1 MVLSRQDQRRMAELH
16 RLFEEQGWR
25 LRVDLEEDGSAI
37 AWFHPRHGA
46 SAHEIRG
53 RTPLEAALGA
63 WADFKTTPNLRG
75 SSDAACVGARARR
88 SLLLSPWNR
97 QCSGPSEELK
107 TEPLASTPV
116 RESVRSLRRVARAL
130 LRDS

>member
-53 RTPLEAALGA
+53 RTPLEGALGA
-63 WADFKTTPNLRG
+63 WAEFKTTPYLRG
-75 SSDAACVGARARR
+75 SSDAA
-88 SLLLSPWNR
+88 SLLLGISP
-97 QCSGPSEELK
+97 SK
-107 TEPLASTPV
+107 
-116 RESVRSLRRVARAL
+116 
-130 LRDS
+130 